1 MNFRAAGSGEA
12 YKPPVRLPNAVK
24 TGKTIQSE
32 AAASLSAAP
41 VVPRKRTFRTDYFD
55 DDDEEEKDEEKEEGD
70 EEWRGRNAVPRL
82 GNEAADV
89 SKELEQV
96 GEGDEVD
103 PLDGS

>member
-1 MNFRAAGSGEA
+1 MGDS
-12 YKPPVRLPNAVK
+12 NASSSHATENWRWEEV
-24 TGKTIQSE
+24 SVVV
-32 AAASLSAAP
+32 AAP
-41 VVPRKRTFRTDYFD
+41 PPPPTARDVA
-55 DDDEEEKDEEKEEGD
+55 DEEKEEGN